1 MKKVFNISFALV
13 YLFLTTGFT
22 ITIHYCGGIVSDVSI
37 VRTYGDKDPCGCDN
51 SCGDSCCKDEV
62 QSIKIADSHKSEAK
76 FNQNSFELII
86 AVLNPAF
93 FTFDVNSIYNEQTN
107 SFYTDTSPPPIYLQN
122 CSFLI

>member
-37 VRTYGDKDPCGCDN
+37 VRTYGDKDPCGCE
-51 SCGDSCCKDEV
+51 SPCEFSCCKDNIHN
-62 QSIKIADSHKSEAK
+62 IKVSDSHKSEAK
-76 FNQNSFELII
+76 FNQNIIAYVVKVVSFESSNDNDYNKIE
-86 AVLNPAF
+86 F
-93 FTFDVNSIYNEQTN
+93 FANHLGCNSG
-107 SFYTDTSPPPIYLQN
+107 PPNVYLYN